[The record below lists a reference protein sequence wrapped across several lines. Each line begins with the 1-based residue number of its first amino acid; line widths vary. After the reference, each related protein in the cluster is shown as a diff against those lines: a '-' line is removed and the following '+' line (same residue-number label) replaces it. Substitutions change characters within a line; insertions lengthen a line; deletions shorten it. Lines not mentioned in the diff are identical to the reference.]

1 MQNFFMH
8 DTAHTTCVSND
19 SILFHFYLLSS
30 RHWAF
35 YWAYRIMLQGRLFP
49 IKNPQGT
56 RKINAFR
63 VFLGIFN
70 LLPAMGLE
78 PIRGCPQQILSLPR
92 LPFRHAGIY
101 SFSEQMIYYHTPK
114 KFATKKSKK
123 SQKPIP
129 SISQLQLQKLPKI
142 VAGFLPMLYN
152 KYTPISELCSL
163 EWIFRNG
170 IKYIHFDFVILG
182 DYYEE
187 SSNRCRWLEKIY

>member
-1 MQNFFMH
+1 MH
-8 DTAHTTCVSND
+8 NMAHTTCVSND

-114 KFATKKSKK
+114 KFATKKLKK
-123 SQKPIP
+123 AKGPFLP
-129 SISQLQLQKLPKI
+129 FPNYNYKNFQKLWQ
-142 VAGFLPMLYN
+142 AFFLCFIINIHP
-152 KYTPISELCSL
+152 
-163 EWIFRNG
+163 FRNC
-170 IKYIHFDFVILG
+170 VP
-182 DYYEE
+182 
-187 SSNRCRWLEKIY
+187 